1 MLECI
6 RDQNPWLKIFTF
18 YSGLLL
24 DLLQAD
30 GDRGPG
36 VDVVNLLAAARN
48 NTLGA
53 PLPRHP
59 HLYHTSGLKCRKR
72 LSKLAPRS
80 GNWRPCTT
88 RADSYH
94 TRSPGVRITWTRD
107 HSLTRDHGVTRDALP
122 RGPRPGGRVRRA
134 ASPPPRPGRC

>member
-1 MLECI
+1 M
-6 RDQNPWLKIFTF
+6 KIFIF

-53 PLPRHP
+53 PCPPPSPVP
-59 HLYHTSGLKCRKR
+59 HQR
-72 LSKLAPRS
+72 LEVQEEVVEAGAPQRELAAVHHAGRLVP
-80 GNWRPCTT
+80 
-88 RADSYH
+88 H
-94 TRSPGVRITWTRD
+94 QVPGGQD
-107 HSLTRDHGVTRDALP
+107 HLTRDT
-122 RGPRPGGRVRRA
+122 
-134 ASPPPRPGRC
+134 

>member
-1 MLECI
+1 M
-6 RDQNPWLKIFTF
+6 KIFIF

-36 VDVVNLLAAARN
+36 VDVVNLLAAAHN
-48 NTLGA
+48 NTLVGA
-53 PLPRHP
+53 PLPATT

-72 LSKLAPRS
+72 LSKLPPRS

-94 TRSPGVRITWTRD
+94 TRSPGVRIT
-107 HSLTRDHGVTRDALP
+107 
-122 RGPRPGGRVRRA
+122 
-134 ASPPPRPGRC
+134 